1 MSWQDDPVVENVS
14 ASGPPGGGG
23 NWWQND
29 PVSEAPAGAPKQD
42 VGLATRAAMAV
53 NRGAANVL
61 GFPATVANTL
71 RQNVSDPLLEATLS
85 PQARAL
91 KQRAYAE
98 TGGDD
103 SGAESIKKTITAGG
117 NLVGVNTNPDSPTP
131 PKNLIEKMIDT
142 GGEAAGEAMMMGGA
156 AKVFSQALG
165 ASETLGKF
173 MLDIVKGNGAASNAV
188 LGATSGAGS
197 EAAKS
202 VADKKLPEG
211 ATLFGSETAANL
223 LRETAPL
230 AGGLAGGSVGALAET
245 GARKGASL
253 AANALRDN
261 FGNVEKSAARKI
273 LGSTENPQTL
283 RGQVDEFMEAPELVP
298 GSKPTLFQATG
309 DKGVGTLERDIRTA
323 NPGRFADVLE
333 GQGVARTNAVNA
345 TAEGE
350 PQKLVAYVRG
360 QLDNI
365 EAEHAAGV
373 AALRQEAEQGA
384 AQTGGRTFDNIADYG
399 SGMRK
404 RLDELDGQRRAA
416 ESKLWDEFREAGG
429 NRPVSIDGFK
439 KKIDAIRA
447 DIDPLE
453 GPMAATEKGIFDTI
467 LGTSDFSS
475 FKSLGRFRS
484 RLTDAIRDPEELDGS
499 ARRRLRQMLGALDE
513 TLDNE
518 VARVASDPAARSPLL
533 DKLGLGGLTPEDVAL
548 YGEAKAAT
556 RARKET
562 FGEGAV
568 GDVLEPG
575 PRRGLFNTTE
585 SLVPGKLLN
594 KPEDLRNFVK
604 AAGDDPQAMAL
615 AQDYLAFDMRK
626 NATQDG
632 LISPA
637 RLQGWMA
644 DNAEAM
650 NQFPGLKAR
659 FETAGKAQEALD
671 AAIANQKAALEEFQT
686 AAVKKFLAD
695 KDPHSA
701 LEEAMRTPESFRQF
715 VDMVRSDKDAFAGL
729 KRLAVEL
736 ILKKGGVA
744 AEEGAL
750 TGMKEAGTSG
760 SPQLAANAVQRFFL
774 DKRGLLADLFDKTEL
789 GNIAAVTQDM
799 QRAARTVQIPGQSN
813 TAQDMGGVL
822 KGFLSGAWNKA
833 GGMIV
838 GGGSA
843 GLYTMDPTMAIA
855 GAAVGKGVDA
865 WRTYYQGRVDR
876 AVADMMLDPRKFAL
890 MAPKIKES
898 APSEATLGRRMRA
911 LLGQEIAQELD
922 RR

>member
-1 MSWQDDPVVENVS
+1 MNIAHLLLGS
-14 ASGPPGGGG
+14 A
-23 NWWQND
+23 QEFRD
-29 PVSEAPAGAPKQD
+29 LPA
-42 VGLATRAAMAV
+42 LAR
-53 NRGAANVL
+53 
-61 GFPATVANTL
+61 
-71 RQNVSDPLLEATLS
+71 DEAT
-85 PQARAL
+85 
-91 KQRAYAE
+91 
-98 TGGDD
+98 
-103 SGAESIKKTITAGG
+103 
-117 NLVGVNTNPDSPTP
+117 
-131 PKNLIEKMIDT
+131 
-142 GGEAAGEAMMMGGA
+142 GE
-156 AKVFSQALG
+156 
-165 ASETLGKF
+165 
-173 MLDIVKGNGAASNAV
+173 
-188 LGATSGAGS
+188 
-197 EAAKS
+197 
-202 VADKKLPEG
+202 
-211 ATLFGSETAANL
+211 
-223 LRETAPL
+223 
-230 AGGLAGGSVGALAET
+230 
-245 GARKGASL
+245 
-253 AANALRDN
+253 
-261 FGNVEKSAARKI
+261 
-273 LGSTENPQTL
+273 
-283 RGQVDEFMEAPELVP
+283 
-298 GSKPTLFQATG
+298 
-309 DKGVGTLERDIRTA
+309 
-323 NPGRFADVLE
+323 
-333 GQGVARTNAVNA
+333 
-345 TAEGE
+345 
-350 PQKLVAYVRG
+350 
-360 QLDNI
+360 
-365 EAEHAAGV
+365 
-373 AALRQEAEQGA
+373 
-384 AQTGGRTFDNIADYG
+384 
-399 SGMRK
+399 

-429 NRPVSIDGFK
+429 NRPVNIDGFK

-484 RLTDAIRDPEELDGS
+484 RLTDAIRDPEGLDGS

-562 FGEGAV
+562 FGEGTV

-594 KPEDLRNFVK
+594 RPEDLRNFVK

-626 NATQDG
+626 KATQDG

-637 RLQGWMA
+637 RLQRWMA

-650 NQFPGLKAR
+650 NQFPELRAK
-659 FETAGKAQEALD
+659 FETAGKAQASLD
-671 AAIANQKAALEEFQT
+671 TAIANQKAALEEFQT

-760 SPQLAANAVQRFFL
+760 SPHLAANAVQKFFL
-774 DKRGLLADLFDKTEL
+774 NKRGLLADLFDKKEL
-789 GNIAAVTQDM
+789 GNIEAVTMDM

-813 TAQDMGGVL
+813 TAQDMLGIL
-822 KGFLSGAWNKA
+822 REFSSQAWQKA
-833 GGMIV
+833 GGIV
-838 GGGSA
+838 SGGSYGVA
-843 GLYTMDPTMAIA
+843 TGDPMLAIGGAIA
-855 GAAVGKGVDA
+855 GGGAQL
-865 WRTYYQGRVDR
+865 WRQIYQGRVDR